1 MTDAHTHV
9 VNSEIRCFL
18 SAPTSDNPKE
28 NDYVFYGWHPFD
40 FLQSERAL
48 LPDEI
53 SDLKNKIIS
62 TPRAG
67 IGEIGLDRLKTK
79 NIPDNMRSAFKAQL
93 ILAADLHKP
102 VSLHGAKCWGEV
114 VKACNPFKG
123 IIPAFLFHSFSRS
136 GGLLPEIE
144 SLNGFISV
152 GPAILNDHAV
162 NYRELVKSIPEHIIL
177 VESDATPETISSLPS
192 IYDIARKI
200 AEIRKTTFEKL
211 SATIEEN
218 ANRFAAAF

>member
-1 MTDAHTHV
+1 
-9 VNSEIRCFL
+9 
-18 SAPTSDNPKE
+18 
-28 NDYVFYGWHPFD
+28 
-40 FLQSERAL
+40 
-48 LPDEI
+48 
-53 SDLKNKIIS
+53 
-62 TPRAG
+62 
-67 IGEIGLDRLKTK
+67 
-79 NIPDNMRSAFKAQL
+79 
-93 ILAADLHKP
+93 LHKP

-114 VKACNPFKG
+114 VKTCNSFKG

-192 IYDIARKI
+192 IYEIARKI
-200 AEIRKTTFEKL
+200 AEIKKVTFEKL